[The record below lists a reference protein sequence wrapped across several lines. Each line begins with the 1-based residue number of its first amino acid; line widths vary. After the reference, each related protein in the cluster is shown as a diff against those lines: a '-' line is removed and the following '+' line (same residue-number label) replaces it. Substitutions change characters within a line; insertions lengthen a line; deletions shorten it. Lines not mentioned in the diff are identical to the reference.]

1 MLDTTYTRF
10 IALTCAIL
18 LLVSGCSKPDAGVES
33 AATAASEQQ
42 APAAEEQAEAE
53 AYDPGKMIE
62 WYEGSVDEAFA
73 EAKAT
78 DKPIYLYWG
87 AVWCPPCHAISATVF
102 SRPEFIERSKLF
114 IPVYLD
120 GDLQDAQAYGEKF
133 GVRGYPTMIVFNSAG
148 EELTRLPSGVDI
160 QAYVNILDLTL
171 GDVSS
176 ASELV
181 AAITADEDRGLSPQ
195 DCTLLAYHSWG
206 QDLTTLQDLNAAE
219 TFRKLYDACDSEQ
232 AAERSRLFL
241 LWLDESLPAGDDDQI
256 EMSVAERE
264 AALQELQRIF
274 SDYEL
279 AKTNIFAVTSAA
291 TYAAALTD
299 AGSESREQFRMQSYA
314 LFDRILDDDDVYLRE
329 RIYMLR
335 AKADF
340 ERIDDEEAEL
350 SAALQAEMREMVA
363 YADASTPSVYERQPI
378 INALGNVLRN
388 AEMYGVARP
397 LLLAELERSKQPY
410 YFMTG
415 LAGIAEAEGNVEEAV
430 DWYRKGW
437 EASRGPATRFQWGY
451 YYLTGLIELQPE
463 QTELIHD
470 TTVTL
475 VSELQAQGG
484 FFQRPKAQLARIE
497 SYLTEWGED
506 NAEALSDIRSSV
518 LTVCA
523 ASEAGADSRATCEA
537 FLETV

>member
-1 MLDTTYTRF
+1 MNTTHTK
-10 IALTCAIL
+10 IVALASSL
-18 LLVSGCSKPDAGVES
+18 LLFATACSKPDAGTEPVV
-33 AATAASEQQ
+33 
-42 APAAEEQAEAE
+42 APAAAPQAAEEKTE
-53 AYDPGKMIE
+53 AYEPGKMID

-73 EAKAT
+73 EARET
-78 DKPIYLYWG
+78 DKPVYLYWG

-102 SRPEFIERSKLF
+102 TRPEFIERSKLF

-176 ASELV
+176 AAELV
-181 AAITADEDRGLSPQ
+181 ANIMGGDANELAPQ

-206 QDLTTLQDLNAAE
+206 QDLTTLKDLDAAA
-219 TFRKLYDACDSEQ
+219 TFRKLHDACAGKQ
-232 AAERSRLFL
+232 KAERSRLFF
-241 LWLDESLPAGDDDQI
+241 LWLDEALSSGDD
-256 EMSVAERE
+256 E
-264 AALQELQRIF
+264 ELQMSAAEQKATLEELQMIL
-274 SDYEL
+274 SDYDL
-279 AKTNIFAVTSAA
+279 AKTNIFAVTN
-291 TYAAALTD
+291 AAAYAEALTED
-299 AGSESREQFRMQSYA
+299 GSEAREQFRQQAYA
-314 LFDRILDDDDVYLRE
+314 LFDRIQADEDVYLRE

-340 ERIDDEEAEL
+340 ERLPDEEAEL
-350 SAALQAEMREMVA
+350 SEALKAEIREMVE

-388 AEMYGVARP
+388 AEMYDVARP

-415 LAGIAEAEGNVEEAV
+415 LAGIAEAEGNVDEAV

-437 EASRGPATRFQWGY
+437 EASKGPATRFQWGY
-451 YYLTGLIELQPE
+451 YYLAGLIELQPE
-463 QTELIHD
+463 NTQLIHD

-475 VSELQAQGG
+475 VTELQAQGG
-484 FFQRPKAQLARIE
+484 FFQRPKAQLASIE
-497 SYLTEWGED
+497 NYLTEWGVD
-506 NAEALSDIRSSV
+506 NAEALSNIRSSV
-518 LTVCA
+518 LAVCA
-523 ASEAGADSRATCEA
+523 ESGAAEESRATCEA
-537 FLETV
+537 FLETA

>member
-1 MLDTTYTRF
+1 MDTTHTRL
-10 IALTCAIL
+10 IALTCAL
-18 LLVSGCSKPDAGVES
+18 LLFASACSKPDAGVDPL
-33 AATAASEQQ
+33 AEQEV
-42 APAAEEQAEAE
+42 AAAEDEAE
-53 AYDPGKMIE
+53 AYDPGKMID
-62 WYEGSVDEAFA
+62 WFEGSVDDAFA
-73 EAKAT
+73 VAKET
-78 DKPIYLYWG
+78 GKPIYLYWG

-102 SRPEFIERSKLF
+102 TRPEFIERSKLF
-114 IPVYLD
+114 VPVYLD

-176 ASELV
+176 AAQLV
-181 AAITADEDRGLSPQ
+181 GRITGGDNTGLSPQ

-206 QDLTTLQDLNAAE
+206 QDLTTLQDLDAAV

-232 AAERSRLFL
+232 AAERSRLFF
-241 LWLDESLPAGDDDQI
+241 LWLDESLQAGEEDDVQ
-256 EMSVAERE
+256 MSAAEQE
-264 AALQELQRIF
+264 ATLQELQRIF
-274 SDYEL
+274 GDYEL

-299 AGSESREQFRMQSYA
+299 AGSESREQFRQQAYA
-314 LFDRILDDDDVYLRE
+314 LFDRIKDDDDVYLRE

-340 ERIDDEEAEL
+340 ERIEDEEAEL
-350 SAALQAEMREMVA
+350 SEALQAEIRDMVE

-388 AEMYGVARP
+388 AEMYDVARP

-415 LAGIAEAEGNVEEAV
+415 LAGIAEAEGNVDEAV

-437 EASRGPATRFQWGY
+437 EASKGPATRFQWGY

-463 QTELIHD
+463 NTELIHD

-497 SYLTEWGED
+497 NYLAEWGEE
-506 NAEALSDIRSSV
+506 NAAALADIRASV
-518 LTVCA
+518 LAVCR
-523 ASEAGADSRATCEA
+523 ASEAAEDARATCEA
-537 FLETV
+537 FLEKV